1 MRAYVLGSMMLWS
14 AFFLVW
20 YFLTLYTASG
30 DLEKMQSEPSG
41 APVMSAPGC
50 AVEVAAL
57 LAMGDKLLKA
67 GGPEVPAE
75 LRSNIEN
82 CVFFDPASRDTLA
95 KTQLIRFFPEKR

>member
-20 YFLTLYTASG
+20 YLLTIYTAS
-30 DLEKMQSEPSG
+30 DNLEESPSGPAG
-41 APVMSAPGC
+41 APVMSAAGC

-67 GGPEVPAE
+67 GGPEMPAK
-75 LRSNIEN
+75 LHTNIEH
-82 CVFFDPASRDTLA
+82 CISFDAASRHAL
-95 KTQLIRFFPEKR
+95 KNTQLIRFFPE

>member
-30 DLEKMQSEPSG
+30 ELEKMQFGPSG
-41 APVMSAPGC
+41 APVMSAAGC

-57 LAMGDKLLKA
+57 LAMSDELLKA

-75 LRSNIEN
+75 LRTTIEG
-82 CVFFDPASRDTLA
+82 CISFDAVSRDTLA
-95 KTQLIRFFPEKR
+95 KTQLIRFFPGKR